1 MDIIVKAAQAVAALG
16 TRVTDAGNSL
26 SASVVEQAPT
36 VFQPS
41 FNGSPTLF
49 LWNLFLMTTGFF
61 LGAMLGLRQASRIW
75 HHRKSD
81 GVFAP
86 VTLYRVITLFA
97 GIALTIRCGAEAL
110 SLWGWSPDDPV
121 TTARVMMA
129 KRYLDP
135 FALVFGFS
143 WMGIVL
149 VGEPGIE
156 GQLREEPLP
165 EDRWSGWPAIQRAGV
180 VIVLCFGASLVGVL
194 FR

>member
-1 MDIIVKAAQAVAALG
+1 M
-16 TRVTDAGNSL
+16 
-26 SASVVEQAPT
+26 
-36 VFQPS
+36 
-41 FNGSPTLF
+41 
-49 LWNLFLMTTGFF
+49 
-61 LGAMLGLRQASRIW
+61 
-75 HHRKSD
+75 
-81 GVFAP
+81 
-86 VTLYRVITLFA
+86 FA

-135 FALVFGFS
+135 IALVFGFA
-143 WMGIVL
+143 WMAIVL

-165 EDRWSGWPAIQRAGV
+165 DDRWSGKPALVRAAI
-180 VIVLCFGASLVGVL
+180 VIALCFGASLVGVM